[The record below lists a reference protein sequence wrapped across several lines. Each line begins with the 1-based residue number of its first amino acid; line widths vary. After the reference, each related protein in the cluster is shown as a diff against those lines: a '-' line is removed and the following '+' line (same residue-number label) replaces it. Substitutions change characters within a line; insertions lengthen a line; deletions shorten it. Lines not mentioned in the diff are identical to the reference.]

1 MSAKTPRRPVEA
13 IESRNQRSLECE
25 EKVRKTL
32 ARLVKTG
39 LPFTVEEVCR
49 RSGVGKTFIY
59 DKRHPELTR
68 LVMDARDTSQHT
80 AANPADDDAS
90 AASWKT
96 RALNAEGH
104 VKRLRNDVRER
115 DHRISDLLGQ
125 LFDPEGNHLAEENTR
140 LREQI
145 NSLNVQMTKLRNDYA
160 MAQRSLH
167 ASRVSMRR
175 EQERNLA
182 VLQPSG
188 ELP

>member
-1 MSAKTPRRPVEA
+1 MSLKTPRRPVEA
-13 IESRNQRSLECE
+13 IESRNQRSIECE
-25 EKVRKTL
+25 MKVRKTV
-32 ARLVKTG
+32 ARLIKTG

-68 LVMDARDTSQHT
+68 LVVDARDTSHHT
-80 AANPADDDAS
+80 APAAAADDAA
-90 AASWKT
+90 AASWRT

-104 VKRLRNDVRER
+104 VKQLRKDVRER

-145 NSLNVQMTKLRNDYA
+145 NGLTVQMTKLRHDFA
-160 MAQRSLH
+160 VAQRSLH
-167 ASRVSMRR
+167 ASRASMRR

-182 VLQPSG
+182 VVQASVESP
-188 ELP
+188 

>member
-1 MSAKTPRRPVEA
+1 MSPKTPRRPVEA
-13 IESRNQRSLECE
+13 IETRSQRSIECE
-25 EKVRKTL
+25 QKVRKTV
-32 ARLVKTG
+32 ARLIKTG

-68 LVMDARDTSQHT
+68 LVVNARDTSQHT
-80 AANPADDDAS
+80 AQAAADDDAA
-90 AASWKT
+90 AASWRT

-104 VKRLRNDVRER
+104 VKQLRKDVRDR

-145 NSLNVQMTKLRNDYA
+145 NTLNVQMTKMRNDYA
-160 MAQRSLH
+160 MAQRSLQ

-182 VLQPSG
+182 VVQPSV